1 MSGKYYAVERNE
13 DSLAHVGFGGGINT
27 GKVRKN
33 HKYVARV
40 PKGDG
45 KHRYFYSSF
54 EVMAY
59 KRAKAKGWGEGNN
72 PNDPQQK
79 IKPKKV
85 SLVKGGKTALISA
98 GARVYKGPSTG
109 EGLGPEEKTKKK
121 KKVKK
126 ATSKNAS
133 TRFASA
139 YTPYVIRRGR

>member
-13 DSLAHVGFGGGINT
+13 DSLAHIGFGGGINT

-45 KHRYFYSSF
+45 KHRYFYSAF
-54 EVMAY
+54 ELTAY

-72 PNDPQQK
+72 TNDPQQK

-98 GARVYKGPSTG
+98 GARVYKGPSSSDG
-109 EGLGPEEKTKKK
+109 WVPEETVKKK
-121 KKVKK
+121 KKTKK
-126 ATSKNAS
+126 ASS
-133 TRFASA
+133 SSVRFASS
-139 YTPYVIRRGR
+139 YTPYVIRRR